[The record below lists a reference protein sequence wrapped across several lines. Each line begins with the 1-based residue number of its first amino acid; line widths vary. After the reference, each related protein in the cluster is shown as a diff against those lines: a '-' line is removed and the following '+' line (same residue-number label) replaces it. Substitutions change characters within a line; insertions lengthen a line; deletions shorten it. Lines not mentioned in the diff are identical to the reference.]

1 MSFLSPGWAL
11 TDNIIKTCDVVPLG
25 QWWGEASLSGYVKV
39 CRTSF
44 STVSV
49 GGVGAISGLHKN
61 VKVQENTTKTGFGNM
76 TVTITRES

>member
-39 CRTSF
+39 CR
-44 STVSV
+44 VGELALPRCV
-49 GGVGAISGLHKN
+49 GGVGGYII
-61 VKVQENTTKTGFGNM
+61 V
-76 TVTITRES
+76 